1 MTKKE
6 IIKAFEESTHRLG
19 RQGGEMVS
27 EKASDYLLP
36 PEESGDE

>member
-27 EKASDYLLP
+27 EKASDYLLQ
-36 PEESGDE
+36 PEESGED